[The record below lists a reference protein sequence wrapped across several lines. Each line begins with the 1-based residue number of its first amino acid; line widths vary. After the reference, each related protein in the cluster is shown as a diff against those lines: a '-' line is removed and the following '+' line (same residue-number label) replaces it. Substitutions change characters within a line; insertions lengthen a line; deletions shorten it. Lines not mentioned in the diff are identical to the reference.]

1 MTKKRKFTLT
11 RKRADWAENREGLL
25 VGEPI
30 KSNESYAE
38 RKSKELQRQ
47 VTKLQKDINKAVNG
61 LIGAAG
67 VLATTGEAKATFTKL
82 LDDYTKKFNLLS
94 STFSNDMVS
103 NIDKQVARD
112 LGRSLKDLSGGLT
125 IKTDS
130 VSKVTRNIISA
141 SVDQSTTL
149 IRSIPQGYITE
160 VREIIMR
167 TFGSPSGDFQNTVKE
182 IDKLLDT
189 RYKKYKNK
197 AKNLVL
203 DQTRKAYAGISDQR
217 MREAGV
223 TKYRWKH
230 AGGSVNPRPYHKNV
244 LDGKV
249 FSLDDP
255 PIINPST
262 GERGHPGDAI
272 NCKCYKI
279 PVIELG
285 Q

>member
-1 MTKKRKFTLT
+1 MAKKRKFTLT

-25 VGEPI
+25 VGEPVRQ
-30 KSNESYAE
+30 NNAYAE
-38 RKSKELQRQ
+38 RKSSELQRQ
-47 VTKLQKDINKAVNG
+47 VTKLQKDISKAVNSI
-61 LIGAAG
+61 IGASG
-67 VLATTGEAKATFTKL
+67 VIATTGEAKATFTKL

-94 STFSNDMVS
+94 STFSSDMVS

-112 LGRSLKDLSGGLT
+112 LGASLKDLSGGLT

-130 VSKVTRNIISA
+130 ISNVTKNIMSA

-149 IRSIPQGYITE
+149 IRSIPQDYITE

-167 TFGSPSGDFQNTVKE
+167 TFGSPSGNFESTVKE

-189 RYKKYKNK
+189 RFRKYKNK

-217 MREAGV
+217 MREVGV

-230 AGGSVNPRPYHKNV
+230 TGGSVEPRPYHKNV

>member
-1 MTKKRKFTLT
+1 MAKKRKFTLT
-11 RKRADWAENREGLL
+11 RTKADWAKNREGLL
-25 VGEPI
+25 VGEPV
-30 KSNESYAE
+30 KSNEAYAE

-47 VTKLQKDINKAVNG
+47 VAKLQKDINKAVNG
-61 LIGAAG
+61 LIGTAG

-103 NIDKQVARD
+103 NIDKQVTRD

-130 VSKVTRNIISA
+130 ISNVTKNIISA

-149 IRSIPQGYITE
+149 IRSIPQDYITE
-160 VREIIMR
+160 VREIVMR

-217 MREAGV
+217 MREVGV
-223 TKYRWKH
+223 TNYRWKH

-279 PVIELG
+279 PVVELG
-285 Q
+285 